1 MNNEVVLKCT
11 DIKRYYQQGPQE
23 LKVLDGVGFSAN
35 RGERVAIIGSS
46 GSGKTTFLNVL
57 GGLDSPTAGTV
68 EINGINIH
76 NLGDKKM
83 AGFRNRSIGFVY
95 QFHHLLPEFSATEN
109 IALPML
115 IAGFKP
121 GEATEKA
128 EQLLQQVGLQ
138 DRANHRPSELSGGER
153 QRVAIARAL
162 VMSPEIVL
170 MDEPTGNLDSRTA
183 KEVAALMSELNQI
196 SQCCFIVITHDMAF
210 AKTMDRRLK
219 LDEGRL
225 VSIE

>member
-1 MNNEVVLKCT
+1 MNNEVVLKCSN
-11 DIKRYYQQGPQE
+11 IRRYYQQGPQE
-23 LKVLDGVGFSAN
+23 LRVLDGVNFSAK

-46 GSGKTTFLNVL
+46 GSGKTTFLNTL
-57 GGLDSPTAGTV
+57 GGLDSPTSGSV
-68 EINGINIH
+68 EINGIDIH

-115 IAGFKP
+115 IAGIKSS
-121 GEATEKA
+121 EAKRKA

-138 DRANHRPSELSGGER
+138 DRASHRPSELSGGER

-162 VMSPEIVL
+162 VMSPDVVL

-183 KEVAALMSELNQI
+183 KEVAALMVELNQI
-196 SQCCFIVITHDMAF
+196 SQCCFVVITHDIAF
-210 AKTMDRRLK
+210 AETMDRRLK
-219 LDEGRL
+219 LDEGKL
-225 VSIE
+225 VAID

>member
-1 MNNEVVLKCT
+1 MSNEVVLKCT

-23 LKVLDGVGFSAN
+23 LKVLDGVEFSAN
-35 RGERVAIIGSS
+35 RGERVAVIGSS
-46 GSGKTTFLNVL
+46 GSGKTTFLNIL
-57 GGLDSPTAGTV
+57 GGLDSPTTGTV

-76 NLGDKKM
+76 DLGDKKM
-83 AGFRNRSIGFVY
+83 AGFRNRSIGIVY

-115 IAGFKP
+115 IAGVKP
-121 GEATEKA
+121 GEAREKA
-128 EQLLQQVGLQ
+128 ERLLNQVGLQ
-138 DRANHRPSELSGGER
+138 DRADHRPSELSGGER

-183 KEVAALMSELNQI
+183 KEIAALMSELNQI